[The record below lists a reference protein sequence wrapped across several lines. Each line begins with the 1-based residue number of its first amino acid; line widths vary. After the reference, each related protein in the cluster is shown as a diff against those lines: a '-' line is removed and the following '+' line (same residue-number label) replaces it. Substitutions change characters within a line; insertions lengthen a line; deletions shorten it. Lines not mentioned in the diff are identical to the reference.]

1 MTLAEIVTSNHVHNL
16 ISCAL
21 FLQSRRVHTPPSV
34 TRYICAEMVDDRAF
48 EMEVLYLYNR
58 VTVLEKDDL
67 MSVFLSFDF
76 RCKRSG
82 FSTSRLNV
90 LLQKRRS
97 AESARRK

>member
-1 MTLAEIVTSNHVHNL
+1 MCFFFKAGESTLLH
-16 ISCAL
+16 
-21 FLQSRRVHTPPSV
+21 PS
-34 TRYICAEMVDDRAF
+34 RYIFVLNGEMVDDRVF

-82 FSTSRLNV
+82 FSTSRLNA